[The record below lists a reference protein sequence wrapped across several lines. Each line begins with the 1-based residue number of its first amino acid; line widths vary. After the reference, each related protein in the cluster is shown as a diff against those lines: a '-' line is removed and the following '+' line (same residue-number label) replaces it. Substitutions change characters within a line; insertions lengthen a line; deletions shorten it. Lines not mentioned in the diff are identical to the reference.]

1 MFAQWGPQRYDCLG
15 AGAWGSWSPCP
26 PCPPLSGCSQP
37 GGTATSSRAP
47 HSPAG
52 GKRDL
57 VSGRGLPRVCQQLV
71 TGLSCEA
78 MARAPSTPSCAPP
91 RWPGVGFLTKC
102 FLRYWAPCSVLHP
115 GDATDSCLQPSSG
128 MEAWPGVAAGALACE
143 WPRLLPPGRREE
155 PDASPS
161 QRGNPQFRE
170 EIWEETKGAPAL
182 WRRHCEMSTHW
193 CGEGEASTHFCP

>member
-1 MFAQWGPQRYDCLG
+1 MPSPLWLLPAWWHSHQLQSPSFACRWEKRLGERKGSAQGLPAASDGAELRGHGPGSFHTVLRTTSM
-15 AGAWGSWSPCP
+15 AWGR
-26 PCPPLSGCSQP
+26 L
-37 GGTATSSRAP
+37 P
-47 HSPAG
+47 HQ
-52 GKRDL
+52 
-57 VSGRGLPRVCQQLV
+57 VLP
-71 TGLSCEA
+71 T
-78 MARAPSTPSCAPP
+78 
-91 RWPGVGFLTKC
+91 
-102 FLRYWAPCSVLHP
+102 YWAPCSVLHP